1 MLEYDDRL
9 VEEMEDLRLKSWDKL
24 LVRILSFDVVSRL
37 PRRPVLLLLLRNE
50 LLSVLLLLYDEEYV
64 EENFSVLL
72 LLVVVVSRDDKR
84 VLLLLYGEVVRPK
97 LFLPLLRNVDDP
109 LRLLRNYDVRDLEN
123 MLYIYFFKSLFV
135 DVYNIF
141 YSTYRYNYPII
152 LINEDER

>member
-1 MLEYDDRL
+1 
-9 VEEMEDLRLKSWDKL
+9 
-24 LVRILSFDVVSRL
+24 
-37 PRRPVLLLLLRNE
+37 
-50 LLSVLLLLYDEEYV
+50 
-64 EENFSVLL
+64 
-72 LLVVVVSRDDKR
+72 RDDKR

-109 LRLLRNYDVRDLEN
+109 LRLLRNDDVRDLEN

-152 LINEDER
+152 LINEDDR